1 MCAAATEDR
10 GSATTTERARDI
22 MPVLDLLKTKC
33 TTVYGKP
40 YTYSGPALVYIIQ
53 RIG

>member
-1 MCAAATEDR
+1 
-10 GSATTTERARDI
+10 

-40 YTYSGPALVYIIQ
+40 YTESGPALVYVIQ

>member
-1 MCAAATEDR
+1 
-10 GSATTTERARDI
+10 
-22 MPVLDLLKTKC
+22 MPVLDLLKKKC

-40 YTYSGPALVYIIQ
+40 YTYSGPALVYVIQ

>member
-1 MCAAATEDR
+1 
-10 GSATTTERARDI
+10 

-40 YTYSGPALVYIIQ
+40 YTASGPALVYVIQ

>member
-1 MCAAATEDR
+1 
-10 GSATTTERARDI
+10 

-40 YTYSGPALVYIIQ
+40 YAAGGPTLVYIIQ